1 MTQPIAK
8 IRLARGNVGFYDSLT
23 NIILTKA
30 APEAIVYSG
39 KNTAN
44 IKKAIKEGKVVLK
57 EGSLSSLQS
66 QPVYKR
72 EIEAEKP
79 QVKQITKP
87 KTVKQE
93 INKKPEQQ
101 VTTQKNT
108 VKKDVDT
115 KKPVSETKSK

>member
-30 APEAIVYSG
+30 APEAIIYSG

-72 EIEAEKP
+72 EIESEKP
-79 QVKQITKP
+79 QVKQEVKP

-93 INKKPEQQ
+93 INKKPEQ

-108 VKKDVDT
+108 AKKDVDT

>member
-79 QVKQITKP
+79 QVKQIIKT

-93 INKKPEQQ
+93 INKKPEQ